1 MVARKVPLLLFLS
14 LLSVG
19 GNASRIFV
27 LIISLVIVIN
37 ARWGHVVN
45 GGQGGA
51 TANAFH
57 IAHAARNKLV

>member
-19 GNASRIFV
+19 GNASRIFL

-37 ARWGHVVN
+37 VVVIIIV
-45 GGQGGA
+45 A
-51 TANAFH
+51 IRKH
-57 IAHAARNKLV
+57 WVM